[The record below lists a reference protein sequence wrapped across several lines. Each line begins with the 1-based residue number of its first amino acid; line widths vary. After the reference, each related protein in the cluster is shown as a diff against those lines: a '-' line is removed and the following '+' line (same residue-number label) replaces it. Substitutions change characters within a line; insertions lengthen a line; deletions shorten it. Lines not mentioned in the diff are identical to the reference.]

1 MAGLIIRTTG
11 VQEFLDDAGEAHV
24 KALILGAPSAGKTRS
39 ASFWPKPIFADCEKG
54 RMSIADRHVP
64 YAQIESSADMDAFL
78 RAIEVDAKK
87 PLEQRS
93 YRTLVLDT
101 FDAYQRILVQERLRT
116 ERKEALSGFADWG
129 WLDAKMVGLVSRLLR
144 LPMHLVVN
152 VHIKETHDGDDGPIG
167 YQAKLKGDIREQI
180 AAEFDLVGWMNTHWE
195 ITTTPSGTEK
205 QLARSIQWHPEPK
218 FPILK
223 DRSGQLPKETPVTF
237 SYDDF
242 DNLSSL
248 MFGDVI
254 GNMAE
259 GQQVAVF
266 EREEPDVVEPT
277 AGGPVRP
284 TGALPAKSTAKRAAP
299 KQEPAARTMK
309 APSST
314 TVVGTAPDEQPATE
328 PASEPEATPEPGAQ
342 DAPAP
347 EVSSEAATD
356 VPTADTPSSSDAAA
370 QAEPEAGVAVAQEV
384 LGAEVVST
392 EQGTDEQ
399 NEKEDT
405 PAPTPPQPETPA
417 PAAPTATCGTPS
429 RHLPEG
435 TPPASGC
442 GKSLAGE
449 NKDLINIAIL
459 KSKTLLCPACLTAWR
474 AEHEKKAS

>member
-1 MAGLIIRTTG
+1 MPGLIIRTTG

-39 ASFWPKPIFADCEKG
+39 ASYWPKPIFADCEKG

-64 YAQIESSADMDAFL
+64 YAQIESSSDMDAFL

-87 PLEQRS
+87 PLEQRN

-101 FDAYQRILVQERLRT
+101 MDAFQRILVQERLRA

-129 WLDAKMVGLVSRLLR
+129 WLDGKMTGLISRLLR

-167 YQAKLKGDIREQI
+167 YQAKLKGDVREQI

-195 ITTTPSGTEK
+195 ITTTASGSEK
-205 QLARSIQWHPEPK
+205 TLARAIQWHPEPK

-242 DNLSSL
+242 DMLWAK
-248 MFGDVI
+248 MFGEVLENVAA
-254 GNMAE
+254 GE
-259 GQQVAVF
+259 QVDVF
-266 EREEPDVVEPT
+266 EREEPEVVEP
-277 AGGPVRP
+277 AKGGPVRP
-284 TGALPAKSTAKRAAP
+284 TGALPAKVASKKATAAKAEPGPRVIKST
-299 KQEPAARTMK
+299 PAV
-309 APSST
+309 SST
-314 TVVGTAPDEQPATE
+314 TVVGTAPEDVKPEPEPAAAEPETSGSQDAPATE
-328 PASEPEATPEPGAQ
+328 PATE
-342 DAPAP
+342 APAADVP
-347 EVSSEAATD
+347 AQEEAAT
-356 VPTADTPSSSDAAA
+356 
-370 QAEPEAGVAVAQEV
+370 GVAVAEEV

-392 EQGTDEQ
+392 EAASD
-399 NEKEDT
+399 NEKEDDTPTEQEAPPT
-405 PAPTPPQPETPA
+405 PAA
-417 PAAPTATCGTPS
+417 PAAPAVICGTPS
-429 RHLPEG
+429 RSIPEG
-435 TPPASGC
+435 AEPAPGC

-449 NKDLINIAIL
+449 NRDLINIAIL
-459 KSKTLLCPACLTAWR
+459 KTKTLLCEACLVAWR